1 MNMNQFTQK
10 SLAAIQ
16 GAQDIALEYGHQQI
30 EQAHL
35 LMALVQ
41 DGEGLI
47 PQLLTNMGLTLPS
60 FQAAVQHEV
69 EKLPRVSGGG
79 READKVYVAQD
90 VDRALKSAESAA
102 ASMKDEY
109 ISVEHILLGLLDSAN
124 SRLKELFRTYQVNR
138 EAVMQALAS
147 VRGNQRVTSDNPEE
161 TYDALKKYGADLVER
176 ARQNK
181 LDPVIGRD
189 DEIRNVIRILSRKS
203 KNNPVLIGEPG
214 VGKTAI
220 AEGLAQRIVK
230 GDVPG
235 SLKDKTIF
243 ALDMGVR
250 GAALATVIA
259 QGCSAVWVLVFLTGR
274 KAALRL
280 RPRYMVLK
288 PARVRK
294 IVSLGLSGFF
304 MNLTNS
310 LVQVVC
316 NATLQVY
323 GGDLYVGV
331 MTIINSLREVFFMPV
346 QGLTNGAQP
355 VTGYNYGAGRY
366 SRVRSSIRFSVAV
379 TVGYAAVF
387 WAAAMLFP
395 GLLIRVFN
403 SEPEVVAAG
412 IPALRIYF
420 CLFIPM
426 SLQMAGQGVFV
437 SLGRSKQAVFF
448 SLLRKAII
456 NAPLTVVLPIWMGTT
471 GVFTAEAIS
480 QLVGG
485 LACSL
490 TMYFT
495 VYRPLGSLPDQP
507 LERV

>member
-1 MNMNQFTQK
+1 MRRCAAYPRPRTKFFRKQVSETAAGIKQQSDFSKGSVSANIL
-10 SLAAIQ
+10 SLALPLTVAQLINVLYNVVDRYIGHIPGASSAALTGVGVTFPILSIVIAFANLFGTGGAPLFSIARGRGDDAHAADIMGNTFTMLLGTGLVLTALVLAFKKPLLYLFGASDATFPYADGYLTIYLCGTVFVMLGLGMNNFINAQGFGRVGMMTVGLGAVVNIVLDPIFIFWLDLGVQ
-16 GAQDIALEYGHQQI
+16 GAAW
-30 EQAHL
+30 
-35 LMALVQ
+35 
-41 DGEGLI
+41 
-47 PQLLTNMGLTLPS
+47 
-60 FQAAVQHEV
+60 
-69 EKLPRVSGGG
+69 
-79 READKVYVAQD
+79 
-90 VDRALKSAESAA
+90 
-102 ASMKDEY
+102 
-109 ISVEHILLGLLDSAN
+109 
-124 SRLKELFRTYQVNR
+124 
-138 EAVMQALAS
+138 
-147 VRGNQRVTSDNPEE
+147 
-161 TYDALKKYGADLVER
+161 
-176 ARQNK
+176 
-181 LDPVIGRD
+181 
-189 DEIRNVIRILSRKS
+189 
-203 KNNPVLIGEPG
+203 
-214 VGKTAI
+214 
-220 AEGLAQRIVK
+220 
-230 GDVPG
+230 
-235 SLKDKTIF
+235 
-243 ALDMGVR
+243 
-250 GAALATVIA
+250 ATVIA

-456 NAPLTVVLPIWMGTT
+456 NAPQTVVLPIWMGTT

-495 VYRPLGSLPDQP
+495 VYRPLGRLPDRP
-507 LERV
+507 PENI